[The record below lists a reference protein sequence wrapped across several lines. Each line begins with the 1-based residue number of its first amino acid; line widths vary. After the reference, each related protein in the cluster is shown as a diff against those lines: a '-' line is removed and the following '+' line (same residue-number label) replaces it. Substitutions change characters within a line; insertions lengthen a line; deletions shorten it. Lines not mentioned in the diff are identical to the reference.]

1 VGLAKIKKLD
11 FPPYLSHEE
20 RVFISDLVFVPQVV
34 CREETRAPFV
44 SVINQAN

>member
-1 VGLAKIKKLD
+1 MENNTIFLHIS
-11 FPPYLSHEE
+11 SHEE
-20 RVFISDLVFVPQVV
+20 RVFISELVFVPQVV